1 MFGKTSNRAVY
12 GTRKGEVQVIDGF
25 EFPVEVIW
33 TDRKRSA
40 SIYLDGESIKVR
52 VPKGLSDSR
61 VRDLIVK
68 KSPWIKRKLKEAELT
83 APTKPKEFV
92 SGETFSYLGKNY
104 RLKVLSGDTPSLKLR
119 GGYLEAKIS
128 ISGSS
133 ETQEEEVKSLLMD
146 WYRRHAQQRLEEKT
160 DRYAKALQV
169 EPNSVS
175 VKDYKSRWGSCS
187 TKGDISYNWRIVIA
201 PHRIVDYVVVHE
213 LCHLLEHNHSAIYWR
228 HVERVIS
235 DFQKCREWLKQ
246 NSERLRI

>member
-1 MFGKTSNRAVY
+1 M
-12 GTRKGEVQVIDGF
+12 IDGF
-25 EFPVEVIW
+25 EFPVEVIR

-40 SIYLDGESIKVR
+40 SIYLDGERIKVR
-52 VPKGLSDSR
+52 VPRGLPENR
-61 VRDLIVK
+61 VRDLIAK
-68 KSPWIKRKLKEAELT
+68 KSSWIKRKLKEAELA
-83 APTKPKEFV
+83 APPKSKEFV
-92 SGETFSYLGKNY
+92 SGETFSYLGRNY

-119 GGYLEAKIS
+119 GGYLEAN
-128 ISGSS
+128 ISGPS
-133 ETQEEEVKSLLMD
+133 ETQEGEVRSLLVD

-201 PHRIVDYVVVHE
+201 SHRIVDYVVVHE

-228 HVERVIS
+228 HVERVIP
-235 DFQKCREWLKQ
+235 DFQECREWLKQ